1 MKHKVFT
8 SIISLVLFFSTAL
21 PSHASPMAEEQDL
34 SALPK
39 TIPLNKRKT
48 ISSEADKENQQNMS
62 NHYKKQ
68 KPSKFKKQSSKS
80 RPKPSPLLKLK
91 KEIESLTRSIE
102 EAYSTA
108 SRLDLFQ
115 SYKAF
120 RKLRYPEEVWH
131 TLGQQI
137 KAEQWPSQESWKEII
152 GGQLFFPASRL
163 HDWQGSP
170 YTEHLLQRS
179 DILHGCIFAASFQH
193 SLGLFYTTHILWMI
207 NRFDDD
213 LKNDREL
220 NKPNFYTRMMQK
232 ACCELEQCLDKPDV
246 CYALGQGDI
255 LPTSLSDNYI
265 KMNAIEL
272 YEKGSDLKNQCAALG
287 LKASRRGYTGSPI
300 EAFLA
305 LARQGYLP
313 AYIEAA
319 EHAQKAKQKE
329 VEKLILE
336 KAIEQD
342 YPLAWIDLAYWYDKH
357 GQKEESLMCLEKAA
371 QAKVSYGFIGLGFKL
386 AGDRLHRLDM
396 EKLQK
401 TSSLDLNQACD
412 YFKKAGELHDPH
424 GYEYLT
430 NLKLALSR
438 LSQDKEKA
446 LFLKA
451 EALEAAKQGC
461 ALGWEMSYCS
471 LATLLSDEKYIDA
484 LKVYGAPPS
493 ELPASVE
500 AFLNKEIGSELP
512 NQKN

>member
-1 MKHKVFT
+1 
-8 SIISLVLFFSTAL
+8 
-21 PSHASPMAEEQDL
+21 MAEEQDL
-34 SALPK
+34 SALTK
-39 TIPLNKRKT
+39 TIPLNKRKS

-62 NHYKKQ
+62 DRYKKQ
-68 KPSKFKKQSSKS
+68 KPSKLKKQSSKS
-80 RPKPSPLLKLK
+80 HPKPSPLLKLK
-91 KEIESLTRSIE
+91 KEIESLTRRIE

-120 RKLRYPEEVWH
+120 RKLSYPEVVWH

-137 KAEQWPSQESWKEII
+137 KAEQWPSLESWKEII

-163 HDWQGSP
+163 HEWQESP
-170 YTEHLLQRS
+170 YTKYFLQRS
-179 DILHGCIFAASFQH
+179 DILHGCIFAASFRH

-213 LKNDREL
+213 LENDREL

-232 ACCELEQCLDKPDV
+232 ACFELEQCLDRSDV
-246 CYALGQGDI
+246 CYALGQGYI
-255 LPTSLSDNYI
+255 LPTSLSDNYV

-272 YEKGSDLKNQCAALG
+272 YEKGSDLKNQCAALS

-319 EHAQKAKQKE
+319 EHAQKTKQKE

-336 KAIEQD
+336 KATEQG

-357 GQKEESLMCLEKAA
+357 GQKEESLICLKKAS
-371 QAKVSYGFIGLGFKL
+371 QAKVSYAFIKLGFKL
-386 AGDRLHRLDM
+386 VGDHFHRLDM

-401 TSSLDLNQACD
+401 ASPFELEQASN
-412 YFKKAGELHDPH
+412 YFKEVGELHDPK

-430 NLKLALSR
+430 DLKLALSR

-446 LFLKA
+446 LSLKA

-461 ALGWEMSYCS
+461 ALGWKMAYCK
-471 LATLLSDEKYIDA
+471 LARLTSDEEYLMS
-484 LKVYGAPPS
+484 LKVYGHPPH
-493 ELPASVE
+493 ELPAAVE
-500 AFLNKEIGSELP
+500 GFLNKEIGSGLP
-512 NQKN
+512 RKES